1 MPENTAKTRRKFE
14 IRDRFCL
21 KLRESWQEG
30 AQIPALLLEDTK
42 LRGQERLSFSSPSSQ
57 NRCGSS
63 WRTYAS
69 FGASRLRVSQFGACD
84 FLTPCGKLAT
94 MKNPKKVR
102 RLGNAT
108 IAIHAGE
115 DKFQISGSVGTTIS
129 RTASFT
135 FSSSEEMKLWAE
147 GKSSA
152 YMYTRYG
159 NPTLAVAEEKVARLE
174 GAEAAVVTASG
185 MAAISS
191 ALLSV
196 LKAGDEVIATR
207 SLYGGTYRLMRDI
220 FPRMGITVRH
230 VDTDLSGIER
240 LVNPRTK
247 ALYIETPTNPTLRL
261 VDLRKAA
268 AFAKEWDLI
277 SLIDNTFASPVLQ
290 KPLEFGFDLVLHS
303 ATKYLAGH
311 SDVIAGVAVGR
322 NGLIQKVREM
332 VIYLGGS
339 MDPEAAFLL
348 IRGMKTL
355 DVRMK
360 TQCATA
366 ITVAKFLQKHPKV
379 ERVHFPGLP
388 SHPDHKLAR
397 SQMKAFGAMMA
408 FDIKGGLAAARR
420 FCDRTHLFLLAASLG
435 GVESL
440 VVLPTYSSH
449 YRMSE
454 LELRA
459 AGVSPGTVRVSVGL
473 ESPADLIEDLRQ
485 ALS

>member
-1 MPENTAKTRRKFE
+1 
-14 IRDRFCL
+14 
-21 KLRESWQEG
+21 
-30 AQIPALLLEDTK
+30 
-42 LRGQERLSFSSPSSQ
+42 
-57 NRCGSS
+57 
-63 WRTYAS
+63 
-69 FGASRLRVSQFGACD
+69 
-84 FLTPCGKLAT
+84 
-94 MKNPKKVR
+94 MKNSKKPR
-102 RLGNAT
+102 RLADST

-115 DKFQISGSVGTTIS
+115 GKFQKNEPVGTVIA

-152 YMYTRYG
+152 YMYTRYA
-159 NPTLAVAEEKVARLE
+159 NPTLAVAEEKIARLE
-174 GAEAAVVTASG
+174 GGEAALVTASG

-196 LKAGDEVIATR
+196 LKAGDEVIATQA
-207 SLYGGTYRLMRDI
+207 LYGGSYRLMRDI
-220 FPRMGITVRH
+220 FPRMGIVVRH
-230 VDTDLSGIER
+230 VDTDLAGIER

-247 ALYIETPTNPTLRL
+247 ALYVETPTNPTLRL

-290 KPLEFGFDLVLHS
+290 KPLEIGFDLVMHS

-311 SDVIAGVAVGR
+311 SDVIAGAIVGR
-322 NGLIQKVREM
+322 ASLIKAAREM

-355 DVRMK
+355 EVRMK
-360 TQCATA
+360 GQCATA
-366 ITVAKFLQKHPKV
+366 LIVAKFLEKHPKV
-379 ERVHFPGLP
+379 ARVHFPGLA
-388 SHPDHKLAR
+388 SHPDHNLAKK
-397 SQMKAFGAMMA
+397 QMKGFGAMMA
-408 FDIKGGLAAARR
+408 FDMKGGLPAARR
-420 FCDRTHLFLLAASLG
+420 MCDRTRIFLLAASLG

-440 VVLPTYSSH
+440 VLLPAYSSH

-454 LELRA
+454 KELLA
-459 AGVSPGTVRVSVGL
+459 AGLAPGTVRASIGL
-473 ESPADLIEDLRQ
+473 EDPEDLIEDLRQ
-485 ALS
+485 ALI